1 MENFIFCAVRIS
13 SIQICL
19 LTLVTYHLD
28 VFEDSSSQAMEIE
41 LENECGFA
49 SSMAKNGM
57 LMETTFCELLV
68 INLLLY

>member
-19 LTLVTYHLD
+19 LTLLTCYLD
-28 VFEDSSSQAMEIE
+28 AFEDSSSQAMEIE

>member
-19 LTLVTYHLD
+19 LTLVTYYLD
-28 VFEDSSSQAMEIE
+28 VFEDSSSQALEIE
-41 LENECGFA
+41 LENECGFT

-57 LMETTFCELLV
+57 VKETTFCELLV